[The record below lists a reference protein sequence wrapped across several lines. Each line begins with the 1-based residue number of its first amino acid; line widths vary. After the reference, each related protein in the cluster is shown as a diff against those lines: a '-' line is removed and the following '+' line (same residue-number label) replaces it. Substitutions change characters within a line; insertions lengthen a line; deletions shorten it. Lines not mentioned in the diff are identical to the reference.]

1 MALIATTTATDMTGA
16 VQTGYT
22 EAIVEL
28 FNFIVNIAPVLIPIF
43 IFIGVVFWVVK
54 RVGL

>member
-1 MALIATTTATDMTGA
+1 MALIATSTATTTVA
-16 VQTGYT
+16 SIQTGYVS
-22 EAIVEL
+22 AIQEL
-28 FNFIVNIAPVLIPIF
+28 FMFLVNIAPVLIPIF